1 MGWMKLRKEINGFKK
16 AVNEDRVGE
25 NDGIKELRNDKL
37 RKWRLARPIKRQ
49 RAITLTITTVTSFT
63 SSTGT
68 ALLELG

>member
-37 RKWRLARPIKRQ
+37 RKWRLARQ
-49 RAITLTITTVTSFT
+49 
-63 SSTGT
+63 
-68 ALLELG
+68 